1 MDKAPFEKASGF
13 LKKVVKG
20 DISDKRPTSPAPDY
34 FCGDIDMRIARD
46 GTWYYK
52 GSPIKRQKLV
62 KLFASIL
69 MRDDMGNFWLTTKV
83 EKCRI
88 SVDDAPL
95 LAVEMRSKGYKDK
108 QQLIFRTN
116 VDDVVIA
123 GSENPIIVRVN
134 PETSE
139 PSPYIS
145 VRDGIEALIT
155 RAVFYD
161 LVELGV
167 EKNQEKTSVLGVWSG
182 GIFFKLGDLG

>member
-1 MDKAPFEKASGF
+1 MVKSPLKMASGL
-13 LKKVVKG
+13 LKKTVEG
-20 DISDKRPTSPAPDY
+20 DILDERSADSTPDN

-46 GTWYYK
+46 GTWFYK
-52 GSPIKRQKLV
+52 GSPVERKKLV

-69 MRDDMGNFWLTTKV
+69 TRDDEGDFWLTTKV

-95 LAVEMRSKGYKDK
+95 LAVEMRSKGYKNK

-123 GSENPIIVRVN
+123 GAENPIIVRVN
-134 PETSE
+134 SETSE

-155 RAVFYD
+155 RTVFYD

-167 EKNQEKTSVLGVWSG
+167 EISQEQTSVLGVWSG
-182 GIFFKLGDLG
+182 GIFFKLGDLD

>member
-1 MDKAPFEKASGF
+1 MVKSPLKMASGL
-13 LKKVVKG
+13 LKKTVEG
-20 DISDKRPTSPAPDY
+20 DILDERSADSTPDN

-46 GTWYYK
+46 GTWFYK
-52 GSPIKRQKLV
+52 GSPVERKKLV

-69 MRDDMGNFWLTTKV
+69 TRDDEGDFWLTTKV

-95 LAVEMRSKGYKDK
+95 LAVEMRSKGYKNK

-134 PETSE
+134 SETSE
-139 PSPYIS
+139 PSPYIR

-167 EKNQEKTSVLGVWSG
+167 EISQEQTSVLGVWSG
-182 GIFFKLGDLG
+182 GIFFKLGDLD

>member
-1 MDKAPFEKASGF
+1 MDKAPLEKTSGF
-13 LKKVVKG
+13 LKKVVEG
-20 DISDKRPTSPAPDY
+20 GIPGKRPASATPDD

-46 GTWYYK
+46 GTWFYE
-52 GSPIKRQKLV
+52 GSPIERQNLV

-69 MRDDMGNFWLTTKV
+69 MRDDKGSFWLTTKV
-83 EKCRI
+83 ERCRI
-88 SVDDAPL
+88 SVEDAPL
-95 LAVEMRSKGYKDK
+95 LAVEMRSEGDKDK

-139 PSPYIS
+139 PSPYIR

-167 EKNQEKTSVLGVWSG
+167 EKTQENTSVLGVWSG
-182 GIFFKLGDLG
+182 GIFFKLGDLS